1 MKPARGLLPL
11 LLALTAAVGACASR
25 PDPSEQ
31 AEAEA
36 RRFAERGYHPERNLP
51 VTHRDA
57 HIGDDGTGIDLSL
70 DCPATPGRYPLVIYL
85 PGLGETSRAAPLWRT
100 TWAQA
105 GYAVLGIQRQADGP
119 QVWSSP
125 DARRGAFDQLARS
138 RFGSA
143 QLAERSEAVRS
154 TLEAIRQRA
163 AAEGKDGGMYACVD
177 TSRIAVVGFELGAQ
191 TALALAGE
199 RYREARGP
207 ARGDSAAETREPA
220 TLPGLTA
227 VAVFSPHVNMA
238 AGGLSER
245 YRDILAPALVVT
257 GDADEDR
264 YGLGITPTVRQ
275 APFRYMPEGNKFQ
288 LVLNAGNYTLLN
300 GADAPKREEGQGGG
314 RGRPGG
320 DGGSGGGFGGSG
332 GGMGGPGGGMGGGS
346 GGFGG
351 MGGGG
356 PGGGMGGGGEMS
368 RGGRPGGEGPGGAG
382 GGDRQRPVIAVQA
395 ISTAFLDAT
404 LRQDSIAGEWLARNG
419 VRWVEPVGTLHL
431 K

>member
-1 MKPARGLLPL
+1 MKPSRGLLPL

-31 AEAEA
+31 AEAEV

-51 VTHRDA
+51 VTRRDA
-57 HIGDDGTGIDLSL
+57 HIGDEREGMDLSL

-85 PGLGETSRAAPLWRT
+85 PGLGETARAAPLWRT
-100 TWAQA
+100 AWAQA
-105 GYAVLGIQRQADGP
+105 GYAVLGMQRQADGP

-138 RFGSA
+138 RFGGA
-143 QLAERSEAVRS
+143 QLAERSEAVRR
-154 TLEAIRQRA
+154 TLEAIRQQA
-163 AAEGKDGGMYACVD
+163 AAEGKDSGMYACVD

-199 RYREARGP
+199 RYRESRAA
-207 ARGDSAAETREPA
+207 ARGDAAADGREPA
-220 TLPGLTA
+220 ALPGLTA

-245 YRDILAPALVVT
+245 YRDILAPTLVVT

-300 GADAPKREEGQGGG
+300 GADAPSREEGQGGG
-314 RGRPGG
+314 RSRPGG
-320 DGGSGGGFGGSG
+320 AG
-332 GGMGGPGGGMGGGS
+332 GGMGGFGGTGGAGAGGGMGA
-346 GGFGG
+346 G
-351 MGGGG
+351 M
-356 PGGGMGGGGEMS
+356 PGDGKMS
-368 RGGRPGGEGPGGAG
+368 RGGRPGGEGPAG
-382 GGDRQRPVIAVQA
+382 GGDRQRPAIAVQA
-395 ISTAFLDAT
+395 VSTAFLDAT

-419 VRWVEPVGTLHL
+419 VRWVEPVGTLQL

>member
-1 MKPARGLLPL
+1 MKPTHGLLPL

-25 PDPSEQ
+25 PDPGEQ

-51 VTHRDA
+51 VTRRDA
-57 HIGDDGTGIDLSL
+57 HVGDEHGGMDLSL

-85 PGLGETSRAAPLWRT
+85 PGLGETARAAPLWRT

-105 GYAVLGIQRQADGP
+105 GYAVLGMQRQADGP

-138 RFGSA
+138 RFGGA
-143 QLAERSEAVRS
+143 QLAERSEAVRR
-154 TLEAIRQRA
+154 TLEAIRRQA

-199 RYREARGP
+199 RYRESRAAAG
-207 ARGDSAAETREPA
+207 GDAAADGREPA

-227 VAVFSPHVNMA
+227 VAVFSPYVNMA

-245 YRDILAPALVVT
+245 YRDILAPTLVVT

-288 LVLNAGNYTLLN
+288 LVLNAGNYTLLS
-300 GADAPKREEGQGGG
+300 GADAPSREEGQGGG

-320 DGGSGGGFGGSG
+320 A
-332 GGMGGPGGGMGGGS
+332 GGMGGLGGGMN
-346 GGFGG
+346 GG

-356 PGGGMGGGGEMS
+356 GGFGGTGGAGAGGGMGAGMPGDGKMG
-368 RGGRPGGEGPGGAG
+368 RGGRPGGEGPAG
-382 GGDRQRPVIAVQA
+382 GGDRLRPVIAVQA
-395 ISTAFLDAT
+395 VSTAFLDAT

-419 VRWVEPVGTLHL
+419 VRWVEPVGSLHL